1 MNRYRKKPVEVE
13 AIQFIESL
21 YRKDSSRYKRFPIV
35 DRAMMSELWLSEG
48 SSSGRYYISTLEGD
62 MIVSEGDY
70 IIKGIK
76 GEFYPCKPDVFEMT
90 YERIND

>member
-21 YRKDSSRYKRFPIV
+21 YKKDKSKYKRFPMV
-35 DRAMMSELWLSEG
+35 DRAMMSELWMSEDA
-48 SSSGRYYISTLEGD
+48 SSGRYYILTLEGE
-62 MIVSEGDY
+62 MTVSEGDY

-76 GEFYPCKPDVFEMT
+76 GEFYPCKSDIFEMT
-90 YERIND
+90 YEKVND